1 MVDVNPRLKQIIFN
15 KIDEDLADVIFHP
28 YGKEVWLVTMDDKTW
43 YFVGDSEGTVW
54 FNQKFFNNFFN
65 LFSMGSKEYSPFL
78 KEWFEIKTKITIR
91 KIARRNTNYD
101 YMLDGIVRRSDIKY
115 DWTIKNRW
123 GFSYP
128 TVKKYL
134 DLKESLESEEIKI
147 RDIVW
152 SS

>member
-1 MVDVNPRLKQIIFN
+1 MC
-15 KIDEDLADVIFHP
+15 
-28 YGKEVWLVTMDDKTW
+28 
-43 YFVGDSEGTVW
+43 
-54 FNQKFFNNFFN
+54 
-65 LFSMGSKEYSPFL
+65 SKEYSPLL
-78 KEWFEIKTKITIR
+78 KEWFQTKTKITVR

-134 DLKESLESEEIKI
+134 DLKESLDSKEIKI

>member
-1 MVDVNPRLKQIIFN
+1 
-15 KIDEDLADVIFHP
+15 
-28 YGKEVWLVTMDDKTW
+28 
-43 YFVGDSEGTVW
+43 
-54 FNQKFFNNFFN
+54 
-65 LFSMGSKEYSPFL
+65 
-78 KEWFEIKTKITIR
+78 
-91 KIARRNTNYD
+91 
-101 YMLDGIVRRSDIKY
+101 MLDGIVRRSDIKY

-134 DLKESLESEEIKI
+134 DLKESLESGEIKM